1 MLELPHAVV
10 GATIAVLIPEP
21 AISLPLALA
30 SHFIM
35 DLYPH
40 WNPHIG
46 QELKRFG
53 KITSPTMA
61 ILWAD
66 STSALIICL
75 AFAKLLLPD
84 YSRAAILLLCCFL
97 SVLPDVIE
105 IPIFIFH
112 KKWAFLKKLARI
124 FSKLQ
129 SRLPVP
135 AGIYTQIIV
144 LIVCFILIFKNL

>member
-10 GATIAVLIPEP
+10 GATIALLIPEP
-21 AISLPLALA
+21 SISLPLAFA

-53 KITSPTMA
+53 KITSHTMT
-61 ILWAD
+61 ILWLD
-66 STSALIICL
+66 STSAIFVGISL
-75 AFAKLLLPD
+75 AKLLFPD
-84 YSRAAILLLCCFL
+84 YTRAAVLLLCCFL

-112 KKWAFLKKLARI
+112 KKWSFLKKLARV

-129 SRLPVP
+129 SRLPAP
-135 AGIYTQIIV
+135 AGIYTQLIV
-144 LIVCFILIFKNL
+144 LLVCFLLIFKNL